1 MGRIAHAV
9 ATSIG
14 GYGLKIRTAR
24 HQLTA
29 DEPQSNGGTDTGP
42 APYALLLSSLGACTS
57 ITLRM
62 YGDHKGWTLG
72 EIKVDLSMIKEG
84 ESELIEREVRFS
96 APLSEEQRARLL
108 EIAEKTPV
116 TKTLRQG
123 VRIET
128 QIRGR

>member
-9 ATSIG
+9 ATSSS
-14 GYGLKIRTAR
+14 GYAQRIRSGR
-24 HQLTA
+24 HEVTS
-29 DEPQSNGGTDTGP
+29 DEPSSSGGTDTGQP
-42 APYALLLSSLGACTS
+42 PYALLLSSLGSCTS

-62 YGDHKGWTLG
+62 YGDRKGWTLG
-72 EIKVDLSMIKEG
+72 EIKVDLNFIKEG
-84 ESELIEREVRFS
+84 DAEAIEREVRFS

-116 TKTLRQG
+116 TVTLRRG

-128 QIRGR
+128 QIRGG